1 MARRPGGPSVSAAN
15 VTTEDVRRA
24 YYAGPGA
31 SSYSMWVTEIQITP
45 PQLIVGDEAAAK
57 VYRVPYAVSA
67 DGEIT
72 FSDPVEV
79 SVEYMDVAPAV
90 AASRARG
97 RGRTVRASGG
107 VTRQAAAYKAV
118 MAAFTAGAVSPQ
130 AAVRWARWV
139 ARGGDISVVGALTG
153 SPQTQRENAQV
164 RADADQLGRLSEDVL
179 SALQGLVSAIEGDT
193 SADDTVDPAYQG
205 AWPPGTFTGPTN
217 RGHDAFHNQ
226 RVFDPGGQLA
236 KDSLVVPAGHGQGSM
251 PYASSGRRDRYDP
264 GEMTDAEADA
274 LFPPTTRQEAQQRH
288 QAAVAAAAG
297 RIEDLGTEELHD
309 LLFGSSDGRES

>member
-1 MARRPGGPSVSAAN
+1 MWIRE
-15 VTTEDVRRA
+15 TET
-24 YYAGPGA
+24 P
-31 SSYSMWVTEIQITP
+31 P

-139 ARGGDISVVGALTG
+139 ARGGGISVVGALTG
-153 SPQTQRENAQV
+153 SPPTPRENAQV
-164 RADADQLGRLSEDVL
+164 RAAAGPLRPPSPDVL
-179 SALQGLVSAIEGDT
+179 S
-193 SADDTVDPAYQG
+193 
-205 AWPPGTFTGPTN
+205 
-217 RGHDAFHNQ
+217 
-226 RVFDPGGQLA
+226 
-236 KDSLVVPAGHGQGSM
+236 
-251 PYASSGRRDRYDP
+251 
-264 GEMTDAEADA
+264 
-274 LFPPTTRQEAQQRH
+274 
-288 QAAVAAAAG
+288 
-297 RIEDLGTEELHD
+297 
-309 LLFGSSDGRES
+309 

>member
-1 MARRPGGPSVSAAN
+1 MARRRGGPSVSAAN
-15 VTTEDVRRA
+15 VTTEDARRA
-24 YYAGPGA
+24 YEAGPGA
-31 SSYSMWVTEIQITP
+31 SNYSMWITEIQITP

-67 DGEIT
+67 DGEMT

-139 ARGGDISVVGALTG
+139 ARGGDISVVGALRGDPPTAPENARGRAHTG
-153 SPQTQRENAQV
+153 SLRPASRHRPA
-164 RADADQLGRLSEDVL
+164 A
-179 SALQGLVSAIEGDT
+179 SAG
-193 SADDTVDPAYQG
+193 
-205 AWPPGTFTGPTN
+205 
-217 RGHDAFHNQ
+217 
-226 RVFDPGGQLA
+226 
-236 KDSLVVPAGHGQGSM
+236 
-251 PYASSGRRDRYDP
+251 
-264 GEMTDAEADA
+264 
-274 LFPPTTRQEAQQRH
+274 
-288 QAAVAAAAG
+288 
-297 RIEDLGTEELHD
+297 
-309 LLFGSSDGRES
+309 